1 MASRGGDETWGAL
14 LGERVREDGRLY
26 FLLAFGVLRDAH
38 GAEEACQQAML
49 KAWDQRGRIEPG
61 KLRAW
66 LARVV
71 VNESLY
77 VARRR
82 KVERSWADA
91 QAPRHA
97 EPGGPAPLEAMA
109 TREAVTLAMDRLPET
124 ARTVVALRVMQGLS
138 GNEVKELLGCSAA
151 EVSRQLH
158 AGMEQLRGLL
168 AEFRVR
174 STSRAG

>member
-1 MASRGGDETWGAL
+1 MGSRGGDEGWRAL
-14 LGERVREDGRLY
+14 LVERVRADGRLY
-26 FLLAFGVLRDAH
+26 FRLAVGVLRDAH
-38 GAEEACQQAML
+38 GAEEVCQQAML
-49 KAWDQRGRIEPG
+49 KAWDQRDRIEPA

-82 KVERSWADA
+82 KVERKSLTMQADGA
-91 QAPRHA
+91 TS
-97 EPGGPAPLEAMA
+97 PAPTPVEALA
-109 TREAVTLAMDRLPET
+109 TREAVMRAMERLPEL

-138 GNEVKELLGCSAA
+138 GNEVKDLLGCSAA

-168 AEFRVR
+168 ADFEVR
-174 STSRAG
+174 SAPRAG

>member
-1 MASRGGDETWGAL
+1 MDSTAGDESWGAL
-14 LGERVREDGRLY
+14 LAERARADGRLY
-26 FLLAFGVLRDAH
+26 FRLAYGVLRDPH

-49 KAWDQRGRIEPG
+49 KAWDQRDRIEPA

-82 KVERSWADA
+82 KVEQRSTATQAYRDAD
-91 QAPRHA
+91 P
-97 EPGGPAPLEAMA
+97 GPAPLDALA
-109 TREAVTLAMDRLPET
+109 TREAVMLAMDRLPET
-124 ARTVVALRVMQGLS
+124 TRTVVALRVMHGLS
-138 GNEVKELLGCSAA
+138 GNEVKDLLGCSAG

-158 AGMEQLRGLL
+158 GGMEQLRGLL
-168 AEFRVR
+168 AEFRVGPA
-174 STSRAG
+174 SRAG